1 MNYLVYKARCA
12 FLYSILAFAGV
23 CVATSSVHALSQEQ
37 PSTVQKA
44 PAVNQ
49 PSGDI
54 PDWQARLELARL
66 LSYVKRYD
74 ESLVEYGKV
83 LAEKPELVKAK
94 AEMARVLIW
103 SGKTEEAK
111 AILDAIAPDQLSSED
126 RLLQADLF
134 AMRKEYG
141 KAESIYRELLQ
152 ASPENQTIQLRL
164 AEVLSWTKRYAES
177 LKLYE
182 KLVVAL
188 PNDVQLRRRY
198 AQTLSWAGKTQD
210 AIREFRRSLGQ

>member
-1 MNYLVYKARCA
+1 MNGLISRARCL
-12 FLYSILAFAGV
+12 FLYATLAFAGV
-23 CVATSSVHALSQEQ
+23 CFVTPSVHALSQDAQ
-37 PSTVQKA
+37 STVSKA
-44 PAVNQ
+44 PAINQ
-49 PSGDI
+49 PSGEI

-83 LAEKPELVKAK
+83 LAEQPALVEPK
-94 AEMARVLIW
+94 AEMARVLMW

-111 AILDAIAPDQLSSED
+111 AILDAIAPDQLSGED

-141 KAESIYRELLQ
+141 KAESLYRELLQ
-152 ASPENQTIQLRL
+152 ASPDNQAIQLRL

-177 LKLYE
+177 IKLYE
-182 KLVVAL
+182 KLVVAS

>member
-1 MNYLVYKARCA
+1 MKNLAHKACGALLCA
-12 FLYSILAFAGV
+12 VLAVVGV
-23 CVATSSVHALSQEQ
+23 CGLPSSVHALSQEAQ
-37 PSTVQKA
+37 SAVPKA
-44 PAVNQ
+44 PTANQ

-83 LAEKPELVKAK
+83 LAEKPELVEAK
-94 AEMARVLIW
+94 AEMARVLMW
-103 SGKTEEAK
+103 SGKTKEAK
-111 AILDAIAPDQLSSED
+111 ALLDSIAPDQLSGED

-152 ASPENQTIQLRL
+152 ASPENQAIQLRL

-182 KLVVAL
+182 KLVVAA
-188 PNDVQLRRRY
+188 PQDVQLRRRY
-198 AQTLSWAGKTQD
+198 AQTLSWAGKTQE